1 MQECSILECVIETS
15 TLRERQKLQTL
26 QEIHRAAVDLV
37 DREGLAAVTVDAIA
51 ERAGISRRTFFN
63 YFASKEDAVLG
74 TRPPTVPADAL
85 ALFFEDESTDR
96 FTRTVRLIVAIIRS
110 TVIDTS
116 SFEERRALT
125 HRFPELKVRLS
136 QHVSTA
142 EGLIETVLS
151 EKFGSTGS
159 DDSARALLMLSGT
172 VMRFVYGREDGA
184 GERDEAAAIES
195 AISTFRKV
203 IQEIS

>member
-1 MQECSILECVIETS
+1 MQYLEGVIEPS
-15 TLRERQKLQTL
+15 TLRERQRLQTL
-26 QEIHRAAVDLV
+26 QEIHRAAVELV
-37 DREGLAAVTVDAIA
+37 ERDGLAEATVDAIA
-51 ERAGISRRTFFN
+51 DRAGISRRTFFN

-74 TRPPTVPADAL
+74 TRPPTVPEDAL
-85 ALFFEDESTDR
+85 ALFFEDESIDR

-125 HRFPELKVRLS
+125 HRFPELKARLA

-142 EGLIETVLS
+142 EGLIEAVLS
-151 EKFGSTGS
+151 EKFGSSGP

-172 VMRFVYGREDGA
+172 VMRFVYGRDNAGA
-184 GERDEAAAIES
+184 DDDDAAAIES